1 MNASPPRR
9 RIIQGVGV
17 IWISTTAGCVF
28 QSGLRET
35 EGQTWPEAT
44 RNTLTQSEIEVIT
57 EAGLPPEE
65 IDTNTDA
72 IRACRIVGWFRALE
86 SAEDSDLE
94 PVESFL
100 QIASETEQT
109 LSEVEVS
116 LSKINQLISELKET
130 EYGGISAWDIATS
143 VSSSMRTFD
152 TAVDTSLREVRYW
165 LQLFSAVND
174 TLSTS
179 LEIIRTQ
186 LESGPPEEISEL
198 DTNIEDSIENLDE
211 LEMESS
217 NIRQNLSS
225 FAETTGTVAANS
237 NEFRDYSSQV
247 ESVFGAA
254 SEIFADAESDL
265 QQFIEDLRDGRSVL
279 SEMESEAGEIQ
290 KNNLDGIYGRFSS
303 G

>member
-1 MNASPPRR
+1 MNASPSRR
-9 RIIQGVGV
+9 RLIQATGV
-17 IWISTTAGCVF
+17 ICTSTTAGCF
-28 QSGLRET
+28 SQLEAS

-57 EAGLPPEE
+57 EAGLPPDE
-65 IDTNTDA
+65 INTDTDA
-72 IRACRIVGWFRALE
+72 IKACSIVGWFRTLN
-86 SAEDSDLE
+86 SVEDSDLE
-94 PVESFL
+94 PAESFL
-100 QIASETEQT
+100 QTASETEQT
-109 LSEVEVS
+109 LSEVESS
-116 LSKINQLISELKET
+116 LADINQLISELKET
-130 EYGGISAWDIATS
+130 EYGEISAWDIATS

-152 TAVDTSLREVRYW
+152 AAVDTSLREVRYW

-174 TLSTS
+174 TLSAS

-198 DTNIEDSIENLDE
+198 DTNIEDSIENLTE
-211 LEMESS
+211 LETESN

-254 SEIFADAESDL
+254 SEIFAEAASDL
-265 QQFIEDLRDGRSVL
+265 QQFIEILRDARSVL
-279 SEMESEAGEIQ
+279 SELENGAQKIQ
-290 KNNLDGIYGRFSS
+290 TEHLNAIRGRFSA

>member
-1 MNASPPRR
+1 M
-9 RIIQGVGV
+9 
-17 IWISTTAGCVF
+17 
-28 QSGLRET
+28 
-35 EGQTWPEAT
+35 
-44 RNTLTQSEIEVIT
+44 
-57 EAGLPPEE
+57 
-65 IDTNTDA
+65 
-72 IRACRIVGWFRALE
+72 
-86 SAEDSDLE
+86 EDSDLQ

-100 QIASETEQT
+100 QTASETEQT
-109 LSEVEVS
+109 LSEVESS
-116 LSKINQLISELKET
+116 LSEISQLISELKET

-143 VSSSMRTFD
+143 ISSSMRTFD

-174 TLSTS
+174 TLSAS

-198 DTNIEDSIENLDE
+198 DTNIEDSIENLNE
-211 LEMESS
+211 LETESS
-217 NIRQNLSS
+217 TIRQNLSS

-254 SEIFADAESDL
+254 SEIFADAGSDL
-265 QQFIEDLRDGRSVL
+265 QQFIEDLREARSVL
-279 SEMESEAGEIQ
+279 SELESEAQEIQ
-290 KNNLDGIYGRFSS
+290 TENLNGIRGRFSP